1 MRRLIALTLVIA
13 ACRGDRQASNGAS
26 STTYGRGTD
35 QIVLRIPRAGGTAR
49 AYLYP
54 GLDSVI
60 WSAAAAPAVS
70 RVLAFD
76 PDGGLI
82 ALVDEKG
89 QPRRIDLR
97 MGEVRTAS
105 RAKLTGLV
113 SENGSEIYGITAA
126 GAVSRMTP
134 SGDWTFEPPSP
145 AQAVYPQ
152 PNGSLVIAG
161 AQAGKMPLWLIRP
174 TDDKILDSASLE
186 TAARSVRAQ
195 AGDLLYFTS
204 DRAIV
209 GVRTRDLSRVEPV
222 KLREEVQ
229 AIASTP
235 SGDRVYVA
243 LQKTPRILVF
253 NRYSGSIGGSVELP
267 GPASELRVDPL
278 GQHLLAKPRDGD
290 SAWVIATGTDSLTG
304 TIATEWRGDLPAF
317 AFGTIA
323 TARSGDVVFLDADRH
338 SPLRTIAGGARDFW
352 YFFDWNGFRPRAANV
367 DQPVVFAAPDS
378 SRTADSTAMITDTTR
393 IVPPMRD
400 ATPTMLPPPAL
411 PPPASVPAP
420 APAAPPR
427 GGFLVSFAA
436 VLTEEGA
443 RATALSIQVGGVRPR
458 VIQSSNA
465 GTTIYRVVLGPYP
478 TREEAERVGRDSRR
492 SYWVFEA
499 TQ

>member
-1 MRRLIALTLVIA
+1 LRRLIALTLVVA
-13 ACRGDRQASNGAS
+13 ACSGDRQASKGAS

-35 QIVLRIPRAGGTAR
+35 QIVLRIPRTGGTAR

-60 WSAAAAPAVS
+60 WSAASAPAVA

-76 PDGGLI
+76 PDGGQI

-113 SENGSEIYGITAA
+113 SENGSEIYGITGT
-126 GAVSRMTP
+126 GAVSRLTP

-161 AQAGKMPLWLIRP
+161 PVAGRMRLWLIRP
-174 TDDKILDSASLE
+174 TDDRILDSAALQ
-186 TAARSVRAQ
+186 TAAKSVGAQ

-209 GVRTRDLSRVEPV
+209 GVRARDLSRVEPV
-222 KLREEVQ
+222 KLREEAQ

-243 LQKTPRILVF
+243 LQKAPRILVF
-253 NRYSGSIGGSVELP
+253 NRYSGTIDGSVKLP
-267 GPASELRVDPL
+267 GPAAELRVDPL
-278 GQHLLAKPRDGD
+278 GQHLLAKPGEGD

-304 TIATEWRGDLPAF
+304 TISTEWRADLPAF

-323 TARSGDVVFLDADRH
+323 TAGSGDVVFLDANRL

-367 DQPVVFAAPDS
+367 DQPVVFTSPDSPRTTDSSAMIPDS
-378 SRTADSTAMITDTTR
+378 SRISPPIRDTA
-393 IVPPMRD
+393 
-400 ATPTMLPPPAL
+400 PTMVPLPPL
-411 PPPASVPAP
+411 PPA
-420 APAAPPR
+420 AAPSP
-427 GGFLVSFAA
+427 GGFVVSFAA
-436 VLTEEGA
+436 VLTEESA
-443 RATALSIQVGGVRPR
+443 RATALSIQVGGVHPH